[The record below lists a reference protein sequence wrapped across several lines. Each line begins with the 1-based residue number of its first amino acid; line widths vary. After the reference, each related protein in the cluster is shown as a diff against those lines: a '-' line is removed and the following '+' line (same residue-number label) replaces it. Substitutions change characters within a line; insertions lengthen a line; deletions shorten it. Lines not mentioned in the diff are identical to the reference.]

1 MSGPALWA
9 GVALIGGLGALGR
22 LHIGAVVTARVP
34 PGFPWGTL
42 VVNLIAAF
50 GAGVAYGY
58 GVDGA
63 AHSLVAVAA
72 LGSLSTFSTWMLD
85 TERLAWAGRR
95 WAALANLGVPLV
107 AGGLCVAAGWAL
119 GAALSL

>member
-1 MSGPALWA
+1 VSGPALWA
-9 GVALIGGLGALGR
+9 GVALIGGLGALAR
-22 LHIGAVVTARVP
+22 LHIGAAVTARTSQA
-34 PGFPWGTL
+34 FPWGTL

-50 GAGVAYGY
+50 GAGLAYGY

-85 TERLAWAGRR
+85 IERLAWAGRR
-95 WAALANLGVPLV
+95 RAALANLVVPLV
-107 AGGLCVAAGWAL
+107 AGALSVAAGWAL
-119 GAALSL
+119 GAWLPV